1 MTIDLAIERQQLQ
14 QSERVRRYVARE
26 MPAPEAGAFECELMQ
41 SERLQADVEAEL
53 LLREYADAISV
64 APQSHGSSQRAVF
77 AVAASVLLSLG
88 LGFTAGRLSP
98 RVAEDNT
105 AASALALVMLTQNRG
120 SVETISVPANQI
132 FVARILTAEDSAH
145 DIVLSDASGKVM
157 RNWQKQLP
165 GADGFLTLLL
175 PALPVAQQPYRVE
188 VSAPSQQRFEL
199 VVK

>member
-26 MPAPEAGAFECELMQ
+26 MPAPEASAFECELMQ

-53 LLREYADAISV
+53 LLRDYADAISD
-64 APQSHGSSQRAVF
+64 APQSHSSNQRPVF

-98 RVAEDNT
+98 RDAEDNT
-105 AASALALVMLTQNRG
+105 AASALPLVMLTQNRG
-120 SVETISVPANQI
+120 RAETIAVPANQV
-132 FVARILTAEDSAH
+132 FVARVLTAEDGAH
-145 DIVLSDASGKVM
+145 DIVLSDASGTAV
-157 RNWQKQLP
+157 RSWQKQLP

-175 PALPVAQQPYRVE
+175 PALSAPQQPYRVE
-188 VSAPSQQRFEL
+188 VSAPSQQSFALIVE
-199 VVK
+199 